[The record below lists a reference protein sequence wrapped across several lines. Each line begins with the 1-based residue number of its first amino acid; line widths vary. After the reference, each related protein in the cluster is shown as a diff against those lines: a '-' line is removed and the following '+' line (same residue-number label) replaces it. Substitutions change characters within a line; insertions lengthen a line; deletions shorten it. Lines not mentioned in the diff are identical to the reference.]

1 MNILLVA
8 EVSAERVIGGAERV
22 LRNQAL
28 GLAMLGHHVEL
39 LTRAPENASEGVIE
53 MNGIRERRY
62 SVSRGHEVAFFWSS
76 MRRSVEQFD
85 HLRATEPLDAV
96 IIHQALAG
104 LGPILVRCHAASRW
118 IYMCHS
124 LAHEEYETRQ
134 GPTCSTLASLR
145 RHANLRARRSVERA
159 VMSRC
164 HRVAVLSQFM
174 RQRVIGVHGISA
186 DRMALIPGAVDPHAF
201 VPPEDRRLAKAA
213 LNLPVNRTILFTVR
227 NLVPRM
233 GLDHLLCAIEMMLNS
248 AQHELMLVIGG
259 EGPLHA
265 QLQADIRKK
274 RLTDVVRLIGFVPE
288 SQLGHYY
295 QAADLVLIPSL
306 QLEGFGLVMVE
317 AMACGTPVLG
327 TPVGAIPEILNQVD
341 PILVAD
347 GVDGRSI
354 RRALERVLRRLQEP
368 GEASRLAKKGRALI
382 ERRYNW
388 KQHCSELVGLLDGP
402 MQHRLAA

>member
-1 MNILLVA
+1 MNILLLA

-28 GLAMLGHHVEL
+28 GLATLGHRVEI
-39 LTRAPENASEGVIE
+39 LTRAMKNTSGNVEE
-53 MNGIRERRY
+53 MNGIREWRY
-62 SVSRGHEVAFFWSS
+62 SVSRRHEAAFLWSS
-76 MRRSVEQFD
+76 VRRSVERFD

-104 LGPILVRCHAASRW
+104 LGPILTRRHAASRW

-134 GPTCSTLASLR
+134 GPTYSTLASWR
-145 RHANLRARRSVERA
+145 REANLRARRFVERT

-164 HRVAVLSQFM
+164 HTVIVLSQFM
-174 RQRVIGVHGISA
+174 RQRVVRAHGISV
-186 DRMALIPGAVDPHAF
+186 DRLALIPGAVDPQAF
-201 VPPEDRRLAKAA
+201 VPFADRRPARAA
-213 LNLPVNRTILFTVR
+213 LNLPADRTILFTVR

-233 GLDHLLCAIEMMLNS
+233 GLDNLLRAIEMLNRS
-248 AQHELMLVIGG
+248 QHELMLVIGG
-259 EGPLHA
+259 EGPLYE
-265 QLQADIRKK
+265 QLQADIQLKG
-274 RLTDVVRLIGFVPE
+274 LGDVVRLVGFIPE
-288 SQLGHYY
+288 SRLGRYY

-341 PILVAD
+341 PILVAE
-347 GVDGRSI
+347 GVDDRSI
-354 RRALERVLRRLQEP
+354 ARALERILRRLQEP
-368 GEASRLAKKGRALI
+368 GEANRLAKKGRALI

-388 KQHCSELVGLLDGP
+388 KHHCNELVGLLDDP
-402 MQHRLAA
+402 KQYRLAA

>member
-1 MNILLVA
+1 MNILLLA

-28 GLAMLGHHVEL
+28 GLAALGHRVEL
-39 LTRAPENASEGVIE
+39 LTRALEHASEDVRE
-53 MNGIRERRY
+53 MNGIREWRY
-62 SVSRGHEVAFFWSS
+62 SVSRRHEAAFLWSS
-76 MRRSVEQFD
+76 VRRSVEQFD
-85 HLRATEPLDAV
+85 RLRATEPLDAV

-104 LGPILVRCHAASRW
+104 LGPILARRHAASRW
-118 IYMCHS
+118 IYLCHS

-134 GPTCSTLASLR
+134 GPPCSTLATLR
-145 RHANLRARRSVERA
+145 RQANLRARRSIERA

-164 HRVAVLSQFM
+164 QRVAVLSQFM
-174 RQRVIGVHGISA
+174 RQRVMSAHGISA
-186 DRMALIPGAVDPHAF
+186 DGIALIPGAVDPRAF
-201 VPPEDRRLAKAA
+201 VPLEDRRLAKAA
-213 LNLPVNRTILFTVR
+213 LNLPGNRTILFTVR

-233 GLDHLLCAIEMMLNS
+233 GLDNLLRAIEMLKS
-248 AQHELMLVIGG
+248 THHELLLVIGG
-259 EGPLHA
+259 EGPLHD
-265 QLQADIRKK
+265 QLQADIRRK
-274 RLTDVVRLIGFVPE
+274 RLSDVVRLIGFVPE

-317 AMACGTPVLG
+317 ALACGTPVLG

-341 PILVAD
+341 PILVAE

-354 RRALERVLRRLQEP
+354 GRALERVLRRLEEP
-368 GEASRLAKKGRALI
+368 GEARRLAKKGRALI

-388 KQHCSELVGLLDGP
+388 EQHCYELVSLLDGP
-402 MQHRLAA
+402 MQLPLAA

>member
-1 MNILLVA
+1 MNILLLA

-28 GLAMLGHHVEL
+28 GLARLGHRVEL
-39 LTRAPENASEGVIE
+39 LTRAPEYASEGVQE
-53 MNGIRERRY
+53 MNGIREWRY
-62 SVSRGHEVAFFWSS
+62 SVSRRHEAAFLWSS
-76 MRRSVEQFD
+76 VRRSVEQFD
-85 HLRATEPLDAV
+85 RLRATEPLDAV
-96 IIHQALAG
+96 IVHQALAG
-104 LGPILVRCHAASRW
+104 LGPILTRRHAASRW
-118 IYMCHS
+118 IYLCHS
-124 LAHEEYETRQ
+124 LAHEEYET
-134 GPTCSTLASLR
+134 GSTLASLR
-145 RHANLRARRSVERA
+145 RQANLRARQSVERV

-174 RQRVIGVHGISA
+174 RQRVMGTHGISS
-186 DRMALIPGAVDPHAF
+186 DDIALIPGAVDPHAF
-201 VPPEDRRLAKAA
+201 VPLEDRRLAQAA
-213 LNLPVNRTILFTVR
+213 LNLPDNRMILFTVR

-233 GLDHLLCAIEMMLNS
+233 GLENLLCAIEMLNS
-248 AQHELMLVIGG
+248 TQHKLMLVIGG

-265 QLQADIRKK
+265 QLQADIRRK
-274 RLTDVVRLIGFVPE
+274 RLGHVVRLIGFVPE

-327 TPVGAIPEILNQVD
+327 TPVGAIPEILNQID
-341 PILVAD
+341 PVLVAE

-354 RRALERVLRRLQEP
+354 GRAIERVLRRLQER

-388 KQHCSELVGLLDGP
+388 EQHCHELVSLLDGP
-402 MQHRLAA
+402 KQVRLAA

>member
-1 MNILLVA
+1 MNILLLA
-8 EVSAERVIGGAERV
+8 EVSAERVIGGAERI

-39 LTRAPENASEGVIE
+39 LTRAPEHVSEGVVE
-53 MNGIRERRY
+53 MNGIREWRY
-62 SVSRGHEVAFFWSS
+62 SVSRKHEAAFLWSS
-76 MRRSVEQFD
+76 VHRSVEQFD

-104 LGPILVRCHAASRW
+104 LGPILARRHAASRW

-134 GPTCSTLASLR
+134 GSPCSLLANLR
-145 RHANLRARRSVERA
+145 RHANLQARRSVEQA

-164 HRVAVLSQFM
+164 HNVAVLSQFM
-174 RQRVIGVHGISA
+174 RQRVIGAHGISV
-186 DRMALIPGAVDPHAF
+186 DRLALIPGAVDPQVF
-201 VPPEDRRLAKAA
+201 VPLEDRRPAKAA
-213 LNLPVNRTILFTVR
+213 LNLPANRTILFTVR

-233 GLDHLLCAIEMMLNS
+233 GLDNLLRAIERLS
-248 AQHELMLVIGG
+248 KIQHELMLVIGG
-259 EGPLHA
+259 EGPLHE
-265 QLQADIRKK
+265 QLQADIRRK
-274 RLTDVVRLIGFVPE
+274 RLSEVVRLIGFVPE
-288 SQLGHYY
+288 SQLSQYY

-327 TPVGAIPEILNQVD
+327 TPVGAIPEILNQID
-341 PILVAD
+341 PILVAE

-354 RRALERVLRRLQEP
+354 GRALERVLRRLQEP

-388 KQHCSELVGLLDGP
+388 KQHCNELVGLLDGP
-402 MQHRLAA
+402 RQLRVAA

>member
-1 MNILLVA
+1 MNILLLA

-28 GLAMLGHHVEL
+28 GLAALGHHVEL
-39 LTRAPENASEGVIE
+39 LTRTPEHASEDVQE
-53 MNGIRERRY
+53 MNGIREWRY
-62 SVSRGHEVAFFWSS
+62 SVNRRHEAAFLWSS
-76 MRRSVEQFD
+76 VRRSVEQFD
-85 HLRATEPLDAV
+85 RLRATKPMDAV

-104 LGPILVRCHAASRW
+104 LGPILARRHAASRW
-118 IYMCHS
+118 IYLCHS

-134 GPTCSTLASLR
+134 GPTGSTLASLR
-145 RHANLRARRSVERA
+145 RQANLRARRSVERA

-174 RQRVIGVHGISA
+174 RQRVIGTHGISA
-186 DRMALIPGAVDPHAF
+186 DDIACIPGAVDPAAF
-201 VPPEDRRLAKAA
+201 VPLEDRRLAKTA
-213 LNLPVNRTILFTVR
+213 LNLPGNRTILFTVR

-233 GLDHLLCAIEMMLNS
+233 GLDNLLRAIETLKNV
-248 AQHELMLVIGG
+248 QHELLLVIGG
-259 EGPLHA
+259 EGPLHE
-265 QLQADIRKK
+265 QLQADIRRK
-274 RLTDVVRLIGFVPE
+274 RLSDVVRLVGFVPE
-288 SQLGHYY
+288 SQLSHYY

-341 PILVAD
+341 PILVAE

-354 RRALERVLRRLQEP
+354 GRALERVLRRLEEP

-388 KQHCSELVGLLDGP
+388 TRHCHELVRLLDGP
-402 MQHRLAA
+402 MQLPLAA

>member
-1 MNILLVA
+1 MNILLLA

-28 GLAMLGHHVEL
+28 GLAALGHRVEL
-39 LTRAPENASEGVIE
+39 LTRALEHASEDVRE
-53 MNGIRERRY
+53 MNGIREWRY
-62 SVSRGHEVAFFWSS
+62 SVSRRHEAAFLWSS
-76 MRRSVEQFD
+76 VRRSVEQFD
-85 HLRATEPLDAV
+85 RLRATEPLDAV

-104 LGPILVRCHAASRW
+104 LGPILARRHAASRW
-118 IYMCHS
+118 IYLCHS

-134 GPTCSTLASLR
+134 GPTCSTLATLR
-145 RHANLRARRSVERA
+145 RQANLRARRSIERA

-164 HRVAVLSQFM
+164 QRVAVLSQFM
-174 RQRVIGVHGISA
+174 RQRVMSAHGISP
-186 DRMALIPGAVDPHAF
+186 DGIALIPGAVDPRAF
-201 VPPEDRRLAKAA
+201 VPLEDRRLAKAA
-213 LNLPVNRTILFTVR
+213 LNLPGNRTILFTVR

-233 GLDHLLCAIEMMLNS
+233 GLDNLLRAIETLKRTH
-248 AQHELMLVIGG
+248 HELLLVIGG
-259 EGPLHA
+259 EGPLHD
-265 QLQADIRKK
+265 QLQADIRRK
-274 RLTDVVRLIGFVPE
+274 RLSDVVRLIGFVPE

-341 PILVAD
+341 PILVAE

-354 RRALERVLRRLQEP
+354 GRALERVLRRLEEP
-368 GEASRLAKKGRALI
+368 GEARRLAKKGRALI

-388 KQHCSELVGLLDGP
+388 EQHCYELVSLLDGP
-402 MQHRLAA
+402 MQLPLAA

>member
-1 MNILLVA
+1 MNILLLA

-28 GLAMLGHHVEL
+28 GLIRLGHRVEL

-53 MNGIRERRY
+53 MNGIREWRY
-62 SVSRGHEVAFFWSS
+62 SVSRRHEAAFLWSS
-76 MRRSVEQFD
+76 VRRSVEQFD

-104 LGPILVRCHAASRW
+104 LGPILARRHAASRW

-134 GPTCSTLASLR
+134 GPTGSTLASLR
-145 RHANLRARRSVERA
+145 RQANLRARRSVEHA

-164 HRVAVLSQFM
+164 HSVAVLSQFM
-174 RQRVIGVHGISA
+174 RQRVMGAHGISA
-186 DRMALIPGAVDPHAF
+186 DGIASIPGAVDPHAF
-201 VPPEDRRLAKAA
+201 VPVEDRQRAKAA
-213 LNLPVNRTILFTVR
+213 LNLPDNRTILFTVR

-233 GLDHLLCAIEMMLNS
+233 GLDNLLCAIEMLNR
-248 AQHELMLVIGG
+248 AQHELLLVIGG

-265 QLQADIRKK
+265 QLQADIRRK
-274 RLTDVVRLIGFVPE
+274 RLSDVVRLIGFVPE

-295 QAADLVLIPSL
+295 QAADLVLMPSL

-341 PILVAD
+341 PILVAE

-354 RRALERVLRRLQEP
+354 GRALERVLRRLQEP
-368 GEASRLAKKGRALI
+368 GEAMRLAKKGRALI

-388 KQHCSELVGLLDGP
+388 TQHCNELISLLDGP
-402 MQHRLAA
+402 KQVRLAA